1 MQCPACH
8 NEVSPQNAF
17 CNHCGAPMAAAAA
30 APAGV
35 GTTPSPTYAVQPVA
49 AAGSGLS
56 ENAAAAISYITIIP
70 AILFLVIEPYNKMPF
85 VRFHAFQSIGLT
97 VIWFALWILITVLRV
112 ALHFIPLIGLL
123 FLFADL
129 VICLGMFIIWLIA
142 VMKASKGEWYKLP
155 FLGDFAEKQ
164 ARS

>member
-1 MQCPACH
+1 MVCPACKT
-8 NEVSPQNAF
+8 ETGSDSQF
-17 CNHCGAPMAAAAA
+17 CPHCGAN
-30 APAGV
+30 
-35 GTTPSPTYAVQPVA
+35 TTTGVA
-49 AAGSGLS
+49 AAVPAQQGGLS
-56 ENAAAAISYITIIP
+56 ETAAGVVAYITIIP

-97 VIWFALWILITVLRV
+97 VVWFALWILITVLRI

-129 VICLGMFIIWLIA
+129 VICLGMFIVWLIV

-155 FLGDFAEKQ
+155 FLGDIAEKQ